1 MKRIFIL
8 LIVLPLLSFNSDS
21 NAVNITAIDLIG
33 KWTGEDK
40 GEIGFITFDKEGYAS
55 FEIQGQII
63 GGKEFVM
70 NGKKGKMTYEF
81 NLEKKPIEI
90 DMTITKLEFN
100 EQKKIL
106 CIAEFEDENT
116 MIFALTFDSERPTEF
131 NDENSIKLKRTE

>member
-8 LIVLPLLSFNSDS
+8 LILLPLLSFNSDLNS
-21 NAVNITAIDLIG
+21 IDLIG

-40 GEIGFITFDKEGYAS
+40 GQIGFITFDKEGYS
-55 FEIQGQII
+55 TFEIEGQII

-81 NLEKKPIEI
+81 NLEKNPIEI
-90 DMTITKLEFN
+90 DLTITKLESN

-106 CIAEFEDENT
+106 CIAEFEDENN
-116 MIFALTFDSERPTEF
+116 MIFAMTFDSERPTEF